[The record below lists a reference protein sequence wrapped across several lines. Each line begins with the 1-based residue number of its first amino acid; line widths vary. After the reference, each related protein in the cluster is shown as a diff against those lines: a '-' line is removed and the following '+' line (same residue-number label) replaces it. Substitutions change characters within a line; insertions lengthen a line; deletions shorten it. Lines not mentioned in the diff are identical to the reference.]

1 MAEKVLLINSNTEI
15 NPNPVLPGGMAY
27 VASGLFEKGFEV
39 SCADLCFKKNWRQY
53 LKTEIEKISP
63 DFIGISIRN
72 IDNHDESL
80 PKFYPESVKH
90 IIEYCRVLS
99 KARIFCG
106 GAALAVMPENIF
118 RYLGADAG
126 IFGDGEETAPA
137 LLKSWS
143 SDSDCSKIP
152 GLVYEKDGQISVNP
166 AKGIGDLD
174 SINYEGLSR
183 WIDLK
188 PYFDREASY
197 PVQGKRGCPFDC
209 IYCTYA
215 KGEGKHYR
223 FRSAERIAQEIF
235 LAHEKYRPKMIE
247 FVDSIF
253 NHPPGFAEDI
263 CRELIKINSRARLH
277 TIELNPGFLTPE
289 LISLMER
296 AGFVSCGLTCESA
309 SETVLKNLR
318 KSYGVKEVVAAAKNL
333 RNSRMKKL
341 WVFLL
346 GGPGEDA
353 DTVRET
359 LSFVRKEL
367 GRGDVVFFNIGI
379 RIYPGTEIE
388 AIARKEG
395 IINASTDLLFPVF
408 YISPKITRKAIEE
421 MIRQEKNNN
430 IVTIKDSRL
439 PYLSTLL
446 RLAGLLR
453 LKAPYW
459 SYTPV
464 FNRIRSLLWLK

>member
-1 MAEKVLLINSNTEI
+1 V
-15 NPNPVLPGGMAY
+15 
-27 VASGLFEKGFEV
+27 
-39 SCADLCFKKNWRQY
+39 C
-53 LKTEIEKISP
+53 
-63 DFIGISIRN
+63 
-72 IDNHDESL
+72 
-80 PKFYPESVKH
+80 
-90 IIEYCRVLS
+90 
-99 KARIFCG
+99 
-106 GAALAVMPENIF
+106 
-118 RYLGADAG
+118 
-126 IFGDGEETAPA
+126 
-137 LLKSWS
+137 
-143 SDSDCSKIP
+143 
-152 GLVYEKDGQISVNP
+152 
-166 AKGIGDLD
+166 
-174 SINYEGLSR
+174 
-183 WIDLK
+183 
-188 PYFDREASY
+188 
-197 PVQGKRGCPFDC
+197 
-209 IYCTYA
+209 
-215 KGEGKHYR
+215 
-223 FRSAERIAQEIF
+223 
-235 LAHEKYRPKMIE
+235 
-247 FVDSIF
+247 
-253 NHPPGFAEDI
+253 
-263 CRELIKINSRARLH
+263 
-277 TIELNPGFLTPE
+277 
-289 LISLMER
+289 
-296 AGFVSCGLTCESA
+296 
-309 SETVLKNLR
+309 
-318 KSYGVKEVVAAAKNL
+318 
-333 RNSRMKKL
+333 
-341 WVFLL
+341 LL